1 MSQSILFRFW
11 MILIYEGDEIIIGC
25 AVVLEEVQEDVGIGL
40 IPHVDIKIDKFLIS
54 PDQGGS
60 TAEYGSVNHAVLL
73 LVDIIHKHV
82 IGLYVHLEIKILEM
96 LVVESQV
103 HSSAV
108 AELVLDLDI
117 PQSDGPGIQEDG
129 VVESIIGIQVIC
141 FLQTIVAFWGIA
153 A

>member
-1 MSQSILFRFW
+1 
-11 MILIYEGDEIIIGC
+11 MILIYEGDEIIIGR

-108 AELVLDLDI
+108 SELVCNERI
-117 PQSDGPGIQEDG
+117 VQADGSLVHEDRVG
-129 VVESIIGIQVIC
+129 KGIIGVQEIY
-141 FLQTIVAFWGIA
+141 A
-153 A
+153 